1 MTFITQTNRIYIT
14 SGSGAN
20 VKVKYDTF
28 EPHPLVYSRVAG
40 SISVSNAVSSYTF
53 GVPGRE
59 GGGTET
65 RYSATG
71 IDSLTTL
78 YTAPAGVTIDFCISA
93 IQLTASN
100 ATGGVDA
107 YYYWRLPAN
116 RWFSS
121 NGSTLIDQSIQ
132 SNGKLQRASQ
142 ATIYTSNNVV
152 YLRFVR
158 SMYSDDVSTAHY
170 YNISYNT
177 LVCKVK
183 ET

>member
-1 MTFITQTNRIYIT
+1 
-14 SGSGAN
+14 
-20 VKVKYDTF
+20 
-28 EPHPLVYSRVAG
+28 
-40 SISVSNAVSSYTF
+40 
-53 GVPGRE
+53 
-59 GGGTET
+59 
-65 RYSATG
+65 
-71 IDSLTTL
+71 LTTL
-78 YTAPAGVTIDFCISA
+78 YTAPAGVSIDFCISS
-93 IQLTASN
+93 IMLTASN

-142 ATIYTSNNVV
+142 VTIYTSNNVV